1 MLHRPHALR
10 LAASLLASPF
20 AAAQTPPP
28 AAAAPTAAAATA
40 SPAPAKAPAA
50 PTNAA
55 ASAEKPTPAELAYWT
70 QLQRDL
76 DELRR
81 ANLALGLRESPLE
94 TSAENI
100 SAIIS
105 RLEKFLDRR
114 DQDPVADLGPDY
126 KDYRERVMKLCDLA
140 LTPLTAAAKFKSTVV
155 TDGEQRMMQ
164 TFTIFKGVGALDDH
178 KPRLVALHDRLDARA
193 VAAGA
198 EPQWFFQV
206 LGIGDKPRA
215 AGALGSPEE
224 RDAQFLKDAAAIG
237 PVYAALAKGHFV
249 AFRLKDGLTE
259 GLMEPLLE
267 SAKKFR
273 EQFADAPDDQLR
285 EALRTA
291 PSLQEKPGTF
301 VLKRHLVVLELARRT
316 ETVAHMIAMQEFQ
329 GAFRRWLGQA
339 SDIAPLGP
347 CRDIAVAHDGA
358 WFAHVADERTVLVR
372 DAATGKVR
380 VSLPTPDP
388 VRSLAPTVDGKIMV
402 FTAAGLFSAD
412 LSRPSPTLELR
423 AQRRSAFLEARLA
436 GASGSDRFVY
446 GLGVMPATA
455 RNGSETTFSAVK
467 NSSRI
472 TAVGIDAEGR
482 TLAFGYAG
490 DNLTGTGQRTFGVDL
505 LRFPAGDINTPEGS
519 KIDSSRVVPPLSLAA
534 LALDLAPDG
543 NRIAVAWFG
552 RFGGSVTVHDLVGET
567 PSQRILTLDGESY
580 TWVRLLPGPSP
591 RVAAATRHGA
601 VRIWDAETRDLLVR
615 FDVPAGPAGLACAVV
630 GGDLVSV
637 ALGRTAV
644 HRWKLA
650 DGAHVAAYAGEKPAA
665 IPSALAAERTLLPV
679 RESLIALV
687 QAPDEPT
694 RLQLLETL
702 RTEKAAQ
709 VEAVGQRRTV
719 EHWLSRLRT
728 DQVVKLRRDKR
739 RVEAFEL
746 GAKEIASGVVAANL
760 AFATI
765 AAGNGATYDKPD
777 PAFRARV
784 VAFARRAVELFPADN
799 DIRAE
804 FLLARAGA
812 FAAEGKIADALA
824 DIDRLNAV
832 WPDLAPHKGE
842 RYNIYLAGHS
852 HALKAGRKA
861 DAMRHLIGAIDFAD
875 GKPAALNLARNI
887 FGMAYELKDWKTSV
901 QFANL
906 SLSLDPELKNN
917 QNFMAAARYAYGQA
931 NPQPAAAPKKK

>member
-1 MLHRPHALR
+1 MISRPLALR
-10 LAASLLASPF
+10 LAATLLAVPF
-20 AAAQTPPP
+20 AAAQTPP
-28 AAAAPTAAAATA
+28 AAAPSATVAPTTAAPA
-40 SPAPAKAPAA
+40 SAPAKSAPA
-50 PTNAA
+50 
-55 ASAEKPTPAELAYWT
+55 AEKPTPAELAYWT

-81 ANLALGLRESPLE
+81 ANLALGLRQSPLD

-100 SAIIS
+100 SGIVS

-164 TFTIFKGVGALDDH
+164 TFTIIKGVAALDDH

-237 PVYAALAKGHFV
+237 AVYADLAKGHFV
-249 AFRLKDGLTE
+249 ANRLKDGLTE
-259 GLMEPLLE
+259 GLMDPLME
-267 SAKKFR
+267 SAQKFR

-291 PSLQEKPGTF
+291 PALQEKPGAF
-301 VLKRHLVVLELARRT
+301 VLKRHLVRLELARRT
-316 ETVAHMIAMQEFQ
+316 EVVAYQIAQQEFQ

-339 SDIAPLGP
+339 SEIAPLGP
-347 CRDIAVAHDGA
+347 CRDVAVARDGS

-380 VSLPTPDP
+380 VSIPSPDP
-388 VRSLAPTVDGKIMV
+388 VRSLASALDGRVMI
-402 FTAAGLFSAD
+402 FTAAGLFAAD
-412 LSRPSPTLELR
+412 ISGPVPAVTLRGKRP
-423 AQRRSAFLEARLA
+423 SAFLEARLV
-436 GASGSDRFVY
+436 GASGADRFAY
-446 GLGVMPATA
+446 GLGVMPAMA
-455 RNGSETTFSAVK
+455 RNGTETTFSSVK

-472 TAVGIDAEGR
+472 TSVGIDAEGR

-490 DNLTGTGQRTFGVDL
+490 DNLTGTGQRTYGVDL
-505 LRFPAGDINTPEGS
+505 LRFPAGDALAAEGT
-519 KIDSSRVVPPLSLAA
+519 KIETSRVTPPLNLAA
-534 LALDLAPDG
+534 LAVDLSADG
-543 NRIAVAWFG
+543 SQVAAAWFG
-552 RFGGSVTVHDLVGET
+552 RFGGAVTLDT
-567 PSQRILTLDGESY
+567 PADPKTPQRVFTLDGESY
-580 TWVRLLPGPSP
+580 TWVRLLPGAAP
-591 RVAAATRHGA
+591 RIAAATRHGA
-601 VRIWDAETRDLLVR
+601 VRIWDAETRALLVR
-615 FDVPAGPAGLACAVV
+615 FDVPVGPGGLACAVV
-630 GGDLVSV
+630 GGDLVTV

-650 DGAHVAAYAGEKPAA
+650 DGTHLAAYAGEKPAPL
-665 IPSALAAERTLLPV
+665 PSTLAAEQALAPV

-687 QAPDEPT
+687 RAPDEPT
-694 RLQLLETL
+694 RIKLLETL
-702 RTEKAAQ
+702 RTEQAAQ
-709 VEAVGQRRTV
+709 VEAVGQRGTV
-719 EHWLSRLRT
+719 EHWLGRLRT

-746 GAKEIASGVVAANL
+746 GSKEIASGVVAANL

-784 VAFARRAVELFPADN
+784 VAFARRAVELFPTDN

-804 FLLARAGA
+804 FLLARSGSL
-812 FAAEGKIADALA
+812 AAEGKVAEALA

-832 WPDLAPHKGE
+832 WPDLAPHNE
-842 RYNIYLAGHS
+842 QRYNLLIAGHTF
-852 HALKAGRKA
+852 ALKSGRKA
-861 DAMRHLIGAIDFAD
+861 EAMRHLIAAIDFAKD
-875 GKPAALNLARNI
+875 KPTALNLARNV
-887 FGMAYELKDWKTSV
+887 FGIAYELKDWKTSV
-901 QFANL
+901 QFANV
-906 SLSLDPELKNN
+906 SLNLDPNLKND

-931 NPQPAAAPKKK
+931 NPQPAAAPNKK